1 MKNYDMPE
9 LPLTEWQ
16 PPETKLTDEQVKT
29 LAANIGNCEN
39 VAELVG
45 VFKSTLAEL
54 IDSPIYLAI
63 KAAIAG

>member
-1 MKNYDMPE
+1 MKDYDMPE

-16 PPETKLTDEQVKT
+16 PPEAKLTDDQVKA
-29 LAANIGNCEN
+29 LVDNINDCEN
-39 VAELVG
+39 VAEMVT

-63 KAAIAG
+63 KAAIAS